1 MLESMPKW
9 ILASVAK
16 HFNDH
21 KGSLV
26 MYLEG
31 EKRNT
36 NKSQDYMELRMN
48 GPDRR
53 HIAKYYYG
61 FDITI
66 NVLVQSLYNDV
77 DAYRYIKTCGLVAQ
91 MFESSIRVYKFGD
104 AIGDDRTV
112 LVGCLS
118 MQGLV
123 ETNHFGR
130 QAPALD
136 MNTSEV
142 QGRYSM
148 ELTINEE

>member
-16 HFNDH
+16 HFSDR

-31 EKRNT
+31 QKRNT
-36 NKSQDYMELRMN
+36 NKSQDYFELRMN

-53 HIAKYYYG
+53 DIAKNYYG
-61 FDITI
+61 YDIVI
-66 NVLVQSLYNDV
+66 NVLVQSLYNDK
-77 DAYRYIKTCGLVAQ
+77 DAYREIKTCGLVAK
-91 MFESSIRVYKFGD
+91 MFESSIRIYKFGD
-104 AIGDDRTV
+104 EIGDDRNV
-112 LVGCLS
+112 LVGCISL
-118 MQGLV
+118 QGIV
-123 ETNHFGR
+123 ETNRFGR
-130 QAPALD
+130 QAPSID
-136 MNTSEV
+136 VNTSEV